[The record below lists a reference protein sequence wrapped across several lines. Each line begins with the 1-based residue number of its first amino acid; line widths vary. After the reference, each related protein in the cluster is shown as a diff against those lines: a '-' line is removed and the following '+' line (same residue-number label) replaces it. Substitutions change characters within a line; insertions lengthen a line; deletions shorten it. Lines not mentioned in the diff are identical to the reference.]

1 MGIRQPATHSARIL
15 AMSAT
20 ICVGLVAGVSSL
32 SWAATITV
40 NSLADDVFSDSVCV
54 GSYRDEMHAAH
65 GDCGV

>member
-1 MGIRQPATHSARIL
+1 
-15 AMSAT
+15 MSAT